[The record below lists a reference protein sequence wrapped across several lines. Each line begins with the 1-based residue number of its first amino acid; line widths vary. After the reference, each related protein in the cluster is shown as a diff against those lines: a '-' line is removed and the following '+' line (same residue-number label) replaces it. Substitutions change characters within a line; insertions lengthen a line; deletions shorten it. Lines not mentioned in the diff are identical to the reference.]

1 MKGKVLLSL
10 LVIALAGTLVA
21 GAMGA
26 WFTGEAE
33 VPAAEF
39 TAGTVIVN
47 ADGPEYFPAEGK
59 SFENVNPGDCGKV
72 VWDIINAGS
81 KAAELRVKLDELWED
96 GLSTNN
102 FYYAP
107 EEGSGWVL
115 YEETEGEEQGLWLYY
130 TGGPVPGTFND
141 DASLEDRTVKLPLIV
156 AFDGE
161 ATGNEYQGKEFT
173 LSGKVYAVQA
183 SNGAPGEVWKAFNT
197 VMDPEYVPTGKAAEY
212 IEYIKGTPC
221 GGGQVQPPPT
231 PVVTRIVVNGP
242 DRVKEN
248 RTAQYTATV
257 YDQNDEVME
266 GQTVTWSIERRGYN
280 QGRAT
285 IDQNGLMYAN
295 DDGYVYV
302 RATIGDVYGEIR
314 VTIWDD

>member
-10 LVIALAGTLVA
+10 LVIALAGTLIA

-26 WFTGEAE
+26 WFTYDAD

-39 TAGTVIVN
+39 TARTVIVN

-81 KAAELRVKLDELWED
+81 KAAELRVKLDESWEE
-96 GLSTNN
+96 GLRTDN

-115 YEETEGEEQGLWLYY
+115 YYEETEGEEQGLWLYY
-130 TGGPVPGTFND
+130 TDGPVPGTFND
-141 DASLEDRTVKLPLIV
+141 DASLGDNTVKLPLIV

-161 ATGNEYQGKEFT
+161 ATGNDYQGKVFT

-183 SNGAPGEVWKAFNT
+183 SNDAPAEVWKAFT
-197 VMDPEYVPTGKAAEY
+197 RRWMVMNLKAGEYLEY
-212 IEYIKGTPC
+212 ITGTKC
-221 GGGQVQPPPT
+221 GGDKTGHQTGVEQASGKPARKSKNKIEL
-231 PVVTRIVVNGP
+231 PV
-242 DRVKEN
+242 
-248 RTAQYTATV
+248 TV
-257 YDQNDEVME
+257 RYYQND
-266 GQTVTWSIERRGYN
+266 SN
-280 QGRAT
+280 
-285 IDQNGLMYAN
+285 
-295 DDGYVYV
+295 
-302 RATIGDVYGEIR
+302 
-314 VTIWDD
+314 

>member
-26 WFTGEAE
+26 WFTWEAE

-39 TAGTVIVN
+39 TAGTVRVN
-47 ADGPEYFPAEGK
+47 ADDPEYVPARGK

-72 VWDIINAGS
+72 AWTIINEGT
-81 KAAELRVKLDELWED
+81 KAAELRVKLEGIWEGELPAD
-96 GLSTNN
+96 N

-130 TGGPVPGTFND
+130 TGGPVPGTFSG
-141 DASLEDRTVKLPLIV
+141 ATEEERTVELPLIV

-161 ATGNEYQGKEFT
+161 ATGNDYQGKVFT

-197 VMDPEYVPTGKAAEY
+197 VMDSEYEPDGEAAVY
-212 IEYIKGTPC
+212 IDYIKGTPC
-221 GGGQVQPPPT
+221 GGGQV
-231 PVVTRIVVNGP
+231 
-242 DRVKEN
+242 
-248 RTAQYTATV
+248 
-257 YDQNDEVME
+257 
-266 GQTVTWSIERRGYN
+266 
-280 QGRAT
+280 
-285 IDQNGLMYAN
+285 
-295 DDGYVYV
+295 
-302 RATIGDVYGEIR
+302 
-314 VTIWDD
+314 